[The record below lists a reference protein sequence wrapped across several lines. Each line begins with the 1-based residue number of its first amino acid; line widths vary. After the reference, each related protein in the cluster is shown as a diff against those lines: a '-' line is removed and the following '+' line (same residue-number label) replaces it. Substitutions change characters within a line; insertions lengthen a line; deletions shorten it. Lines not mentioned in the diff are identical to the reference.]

1 MTTAKRIR
9 PGRRTE
15 ADQRVQGG
23 DPNSVQSTAG
33 DRLAAMLSGVYVVVV
48 EVDGDHARRRVYLN
62 LPAAQR
68 AQERAQERG
77 QTAEVVL
84 AALEPVGVI
93 L

>member
-1 MTTAKRIR
+1 
-9 PGRRTE
+9 
-15 ADQRVQGG
+15 
-23 DPNSVQSTAG
+23 
-33 DRLAAMLSGVYVVVV
+33 MLSGVYVVVV